1 MKANDPQIKVQL
13 VLPQEKISNKQK
25 FKGAWQLIRAD
36 KPIGILL
43 LLWPAL
49 WALWIAGE
57 GRPDWYV
64 TLVFILCS
72 VLVRSAG
79 CAVNDFADRRIDQ
92 RVMRTCLR
100 PIATGVIKP
109 REALLIFSILILLAM
124 MLVLTLN
131 LQTILLSLVAVVFAI
146 IYPYTK
152 RYTHFPQVVLGFAFG
167 WIVPLAFSALG
178 VEFQPVTW
186 VLFIVTMLWVMI
198 YDTEYAMVDRE
209 DDLLIGVKSIAIFF
223 DKYDVI
229 AIGAMQ
235 LVMIGL
241 LLLVGEMADR
251 GWVYFAG
258 IILSSVY
265 FIRQQHLMSMDKKS
279 GAYAAFLNNNCFG
292 MTIFLLLLVDYLVTG

>member
-1 MKANDPQIKVQL
+1 MKSEEPQIRVQL
-13 VLPQEKISNKQK
+13 SLPQERVSFDEKL
-25 FKGAWQLIRAD
+25 KGAWQLIRAD
-36 KPIGILL
+36 KPVGILL

-49 WALWIAGE
+49 WALWIAGQ
-57 GRPDWYV
+57 GKPDWYV
-64 TLVFILCS
+64 TVVFILGS

-100 PIATGVIKP
+100 PIASGVIQPK
-109 REALLIFSILILLAM
+109 EALVVFAVLIASAL

-131 LQTILLSLVAVVFAI
+131 LQTILLSSVAVVLAL

-178 VEFQPVTW
+178 IDFQPVTW
-186 VLFIVTMLWVMI
+186 VLFVITMLWVLI

-209 DDLLIGVKSIAIFF
+209 EDKLIGVKSIAIFF
-223 DKYDVI
+223 GEYDVLAI
-229 AIGAMQ
+229 AVMQ
-235 LVMIGL
+235 VTMIGL
-241 LLLVGEMADR
+241 LLLVGEMTDR
-251 GWVYFAG
+251 SWLFAVG
-258 IILSSVY
+258 VVLSSVY
-265 FIRQQHLMSMDKKS
+265 FIRQQILMSLDKKS

-292 MTIFLLLLVDYLVTG
+292 MTFFLLLLADYIVTG

>member
-1 MKANDPQIKVQL
+1 MKTSESQIRVQL
-13 VLPQEKISNKQK
+13 ALPQEQVSFDEKL
-25 FKGAWQLIRAD
+25 KGAWQLIRAD

-64 TLVFILCS
+64 TLVFILGS

-100 PIATGVIKP
+100 PIATGIIQP
-109 REALLIFSILILLAM
+109 REALVIFGALIASAL

-131 LQTILLSLVAVVFAI
+131 LQTILLSSVAVVLALV
-146 IYPYTK
+146 YPYTK

-186 VLFIVTMLWVMI
+186 VLFAITMLWVLV

-209 DDLLIGVKSIAIFF
+209 EDRLIGVKSIAIFF
-223 DKYDVI
+223 GDYDVLAI
-229 AIGAMQ
+229 AVMQ
-235 LVMIGL
+235 VVMIGL
-241 LLLVGEMADR
+241 LLLVGEMTGR
-251 GWVYFAG
+251 SWLYGVG
-258 IILSSVY
+258 IVLSSAY
-265 FIRQQHLMSMDKKS
+265 FIRQQILMSLDKKS
-279 GAYAAFLNNNCFG
+279 GAFAAFLNNNCFG
-292 MTIFLLLLVDYLVTG
+292 MSIFLLLLVDFLITG

>member
-1 MKANDPQIKVQL
+1 MKGHDPQIKVQL
-13 VLPQEKISNKQK
+13 VLPQEQVSVDEKL
-25 FKGAWQLIRAD
+25 KGAWQLIRAD

-49 WALWIAGE
+49 WALWVAGE
-57 GRPDWYV
+57 GKPDWYI
-64 TLVFILCS
+64 TLVFILGS

-100 PIATGVIKP
+100 PIATGIIQP
-109 REALLIFSILILLAM
+109 REALIIFGILIASAL

-131 LQTILLSLVAVVFAI
+131 LQTILLSSVAVVMAL

-178 VEFQPVTW
+178 VAFQPVTW
-186 VLFIVTMLWVMI
+186 VLFVITMLWVLI
-198 YDTEYAMVDRE
+198 YDTEYAMVDRDE
-209 DDLLIGVKSIAIFF
+209 DRLIGVKSIAIFLG
-223 DKYDVI
+223 DYDVLAI
-229 AIGAMQ
+229 AIMQ
-235 LVMIGL
+235 VMMIGL
-241 LLLVGEMADR
+241 LLLVGEITDR
-251 GWVYFAG
+251 SWLYAVGVV
-258 IILSSVY
+258 LSSVY
-265 FIRQQHLMSMDKKS
+265 FIRQQILMSLDKKS

-292 MTIFLLLLVDYLVTG
+292 MTIFLLLLFDYIVTG